1 MPVPWGGL
9 AGGEA
14 AFKNV
19 PSVIRL
25 SLSLVSPTLGS
36 GCTHTQRKKVGSLLS
51 SCWQLTKTMPIHSL
65 GIEALSRLDRTP
77 FLLALEGGDTLSLHS
92 FTMNKNDLTE
102 QLCTAVELR
111 G

>member
-1 MPVPWGGL
+1 MALAVFAGTLGGL

-36 GCTHTQRKKVGSLLS
+36 GCTHTQKKKVGSLLS

-65 GIEALSRLDRTP
+65 GIEALSSLDRTP
-77 FLLALEGGDTLSLHS
+77 FLLALEGGGYPLSAFFYS
-92 FTMNKNDLTE
+92 E
-102 QLCTAVELR
+102 QK
-111 G
+111 